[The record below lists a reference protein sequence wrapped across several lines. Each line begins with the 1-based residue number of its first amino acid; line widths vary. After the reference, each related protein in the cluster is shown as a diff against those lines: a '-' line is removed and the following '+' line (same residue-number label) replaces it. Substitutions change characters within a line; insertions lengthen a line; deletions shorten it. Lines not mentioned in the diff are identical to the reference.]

1 MKFRFELTP
10 FLDHIDHIDHS
21 GDTGGSDASSAGPQ
35 PAGPLLALLGAI
47 RATGSLQRAA
57 LSVGLSYRHAWG
69 TIRQWETLLDRSVVS
84 MQRGKGAELTR
95 FGEDLLA
102 AEARI
107 RETVEPVIETAA
119 ADFHQYLGNA
129 MGSRAQ
135 VRFSGRPDATIDV
148 MRQSLTHA
156 ETTVSLDTV
165 FCGAVD
171 GLICLHERQ
180 AELAGFHVSPIHQPG
195 TRLHTAFRPWLK
207 PSDVRLIRLAWRD
220 QGLMV
225 APAMTTA
232 VRSVKDLVS
241 RRVRFI
247 NRERSSSTRALFDQV
262 VASEGAYPEQISGYE
277 NYAMSNRQVGEAIQQ
292 GHADAGFGLRSTA
305 DALGLGFVPLTREAY
320 YLALRNSDRDAA
332 WVADLLDLLASDRV
346 AGRIGAIPGYQP
358 ESSLRLMPLH
368 EALPW

>member
-10 FLDHIDHIDHS
+10 FVEI
-21 GDTGGSDASSAGPQ
+21 GSAGSTADIGAD
-35 PAGPLLALLGAI
+35 PAAGSHAAGQMLALLGAI

-57 LSVGLSYRHAWG
+57 LTVGLSYRHAWG
-69 TIRQWETLLDRSVVS
+69 TIRHWETLLDRSIVS

-95 FGEDLLA
+95 FGEDLIA
-102 AEARI
+102 AESRM
-107 RETVEPVIETAA
+107 RETVEPMIETAT

-129 MGSRAQ
+129 LGSRAQ

-148 MRQSLTHA
+148 VRQSLTHA

-180 AELAGFHVSPIHQPG
+180 AELAGFHVSPIHQAG
-195 TRLHTAFRPWLK
+195 TRVHTAFRPWLK

-225 APAMTTA
+225 APAMSTA
-232 VRSVKDLVS
+232 VRGVKDLVT

-247 NRERSSSTRALFDQV
+247 NRERSSATRALFDQV
-262 VASEGAYPEQISGYE
+262 VANEGAYPEQIAGYD

-305 DALGLGFVPLTREAY
+305 DALGLDFVPLTREAY

-332 WVADLLDLLASDRV
+332 WVSDLLELLSSDRV

-358 ESSLRLMPLH
+358 ETSLKLMPLH